1 MSWWW
6 NEDDDLQPPEGW
18 VEQGDP
24 DDPEWDP
31 YYQASFGTF
40 RHDFSKPPLPLAS
53 TLHPQIRNVLGTHG
67 LKNKKLGEAVVQAIE
82 IQMGLHAEQD
92 VRYREIVD
100 ERDEDV
106 ALAIAQPGSGH
117 GKEDDIVRS
126 VTESQNSSG
135 SQQPPTL
142 FAQAASRIAIEL
154 GKASEKEAQAIAK
167 RVPHVASLEFKNI
180 IWKLPRLPYAIF
192 SQALQNASAIA
203 GAAKA
208 KSDDNPDQE
217 ENDIDEWIIRNEKYM
232 RARLILDQPR
242 EEDSKASAT
251 NDDPIPSLAQL
262 GIDKVSSHWKE
273 YMVGLGRDAKRVFVN
288 NKNTPA
294 ESPNTTIRIER
305 PDKAQLPGLLLLDQY
320 RKDAIEINALPA
332 FQSRFDSMTFGALKG
347 LNWSNV
353 LVAGGIALAALTC
366 VTDEEMKNSE
376 SSDIDL
382 YVWGL
387 TADQAN
393 TKLQEIEKVFVSNLP
408 ADKDT
413 GKPIQYAVLRNSQT
427 ITFMPGKYPYRRVQV
442 VLKLCPNPMAILLN
456 FDLDQVAIGYTG
468 DEVWMLPRASRALIT
483 GYTTFTMDLIHGS
496 FLAPR
501 KATQDQRVFKYA
513 ERGYGLRFLPSYLEA
528 LGTVPLNQRTTTENN
543 VPEESLLRDE
553 LSVTMR
559 GERARVAWWL
569 AHRFGAFTSP
579 LDKREVSMN
588 DMTIGLGNDT
598 PELAEKSSMS
608 GWQLF
613 ARHVALWELAQLGYC
628 RLKEQVVSHSSG
640 GPDYVDD
647 GLSYD
652 DTADYSWNH
661 DFTIG
666 KLQQVVDGLNQSDEE
681 TLCNT
686 LETEI
691 PYRIY
696 DKYGELMTV
705 EEVKAKMR
713 NDHSM
718 RLRRQI
724 LASSLEV
731 ALQRS
736 LVCTVHVPKKLRTH
750 AEAKLS
756 SASSRFVDVV
766 QLRPEPEPPVKA
778 QLKPTFPRFD
788 AYGNKIDPD
797 DEDYYEEDEEDEEDY
812 LVESNCSDV
821 SEDWGEDNDEVDTGF
836 VLLYWV
842 QGLDPSAPAALED
855 TDSSSR
861 LHWQLVSREADEIH
875 EILHAFR
882 RAHRNLTVP
891 LEVRN
896 ERLRLQIARRLVRPT
911 ERSERDAFVRWANE
925 RAPKIKIKTK
935 YEAPQFGMLT
945 MSRNTVFRRF
955 EMTID
960 ELADVGDL
968 RLDMRYGLPG
978 PATYDHLDRVRTA
991 EEWMSQVQRIVRKD
1005 RDQCWNVWYRQRLPP
1020 AHFLPTLSDPRQDTR
1035 QGKRKREEKSS

>member
-6 NEDDDLQPPEGW
+6 NDDDDLQPPEGW

-53 TLHPQIRNVLGTHG
+53 TLHPQVRNVLGTHG

-82 IQMGLHAEQD
+82 IQMGLHAQQD

-106 ALAIAQPGSGH
+106 ALAIAQPGSGL
-117 GKEDDIVRS
+117 GKEDDVVRPV

-203 GAAKA
+203 EAAKA
-208 KSDDNPDQE
+208 KSDDDPGKE
-217 ENDIDEWIIRNEKYM
+217 ENDIDKWIIRNEKYM

-242 EEDSKASAT
+242 EEDSKASASK
-251 NDDPIPSLAQL
+251 NDPIPSLAQL

-273 YMVGLGRDAKRVFVN
+273 YMVGLGRDAKRVFVHN
-288 NKNTPA
+288 NNNPA
-294 ESPNTTIRIER
+294 ELPSATIRIER
-305 PDKAQLPGLLLLDQY
+305 PDKAQLPGQLLLDQY
-320 RKDAIEINALPA
+320 RKDAIEINTLPA

-613 ARHVALWELAQLGYC
+613 ARHIALWELAQLGYC

-691 PYRIY
+691 PYR
-696 DKYGELMTV
+696 V
-705 EEVKAKMR
+705 
-713 NDHSM
+713 
-718 RLRRQI
+718 
-724 LASSLEV
+724 
-731 ALQRS
+731 
-736 LVCTVHVPKKLRTH
+736 
-750 AEAKLS
+750 
-756 SASSRFVDVV
+756 
-766 QLRPEPEPPVKA
+766 
-778 QLKPTFPRFD
+778 
-788 AYGNKIDPD
+788 KIDPD

-812 LVESNCSDV
+812 LVESNCSDI

-925 RAPKIKIKTK
+925 RAPKIEIKTK

-955 EMTID
+955 EMSID

-1020 AHFLPTLSDPRQDTR
+1020 AHFLPALSNPRQDTR

>member
-53 TLHPQIRNVLGTHG
+53 TLHPQVRNVLGTHG

-82 IQMGLHAEQD
+82 IQMGLHAQQD

-126 VTESQNSSG
+126 VTESQNSG

-208 KSDDNPDQE
+208 KEHDDSDQPE
-217 ENDIDEWIIRNEKYM
+217 KDIDEWIIRNEKYM
-232 RARLILDQPR
+232 RARLILDQRR

-288 NKNTPA
+288 NNPA
-294 ESPNTTIRIER
+294 ESSSPTIRIER
-305 PDKAQLPGLLLLDQY
+305 PDTAQLPGQLLLDQY
-320 RKDAIEINALPA
+320 RKDAIEINSLPA

-382 YVWGL
+382 YIWGL
-387 TADQAN
+387 TANQAN

-559 GERARVAWWL
+559 EERARTAWWL
-569 AHRFGAFTSP
+569 AHHFGAFTSP
-579 LDKREVSMN
+579 LEKREVSMN
-588 DMTIGLGNDT
+588 DTTIGLGNDT

-613 ARHVALWELAQLGYC
+613 ARHIALWELAQLGYC
-628 RLKEQVVSHSSG
+628 RLKEQVVSNSSSG
-640 GPDYVDD
+640 PGYVDD
-647 GLSYD
+647 WLSYD
-652 DTADYSWNH
+652 DAPDYSWNH
-661 DFTIG
+661 DFTLE
-666 KLQQVVDGLNQSDEE
+666 KLKQAVDRLNRSDEE
-681 TLCNT
+681 NLRNT

-691 PYRIY
+691 PYRIL
-696 DKYGELMTV
+696 DKYGEPM
-705 EEVKAKMR
+705 EVKEIKARMQH
-713 NDHSM
+713 DHSM
-718 RLRRQI
+718 PLRRQI
-724 LASSLEV
+724 LASSLKQ
-731 ALQRS
+731 ALQES
-736 LVCTVHVPKKLRTH
+736 LVCAVHIPKKLRTH

-778 QLKPTFPRFD
+778 QVKPTFPRSNED
-788 AYGNKIDPD
+788 GDEIDPYD
-797 DEDYYEEDEEDEEDY
+797 DDYYDEDEEDDY
-812 LVESNCSDV
+812 PIEGNCSDV
-821 SEDWGEDNDEVDTGF
+821 SSAQDKRHHQIDTGF

-842 QGLDPSAPAALED
+842 HGLDPSSPSALED
-855 TDSSSR
+855 TGSSSR
-861 LHWQLVSREADEIH
+861 LYWQLVSREEDEIH

-882 RAHRNLTVP
+882 RAHRDLRIP

-896 ERLRLQIARRLVRPT
+896 EKLRRQVGRRLVRPT
-911 ERSERDAFVRWANE
+911 ERSERDAFVRWASE
-925 RAPKIKIKTK
+925 RAPKIDIKTK
-935 YEAPQFGMLT
+935 YKAPQFAMLN

-955 EMTID
+955 EMSID

-991 EEWMSQVQRIVRKD
+991 DEWMSQVQRIVRKD